1 MTNSNQVQECFKKK
15 KKKNTTQN
23 KQLQRQVR
31 VDANLILQ
39 PLNIPVSTR

>member
-1 MTNSNQVQECFKKK
+1 MTNSNQVQERFKK

>member
-1 MTNSNQVQECFKKK
+1 MTNTNQVQERFKKK
-15 KKKNTTQN
+15 N
-23 KQLQRQVR
+23 KQLQRQVW